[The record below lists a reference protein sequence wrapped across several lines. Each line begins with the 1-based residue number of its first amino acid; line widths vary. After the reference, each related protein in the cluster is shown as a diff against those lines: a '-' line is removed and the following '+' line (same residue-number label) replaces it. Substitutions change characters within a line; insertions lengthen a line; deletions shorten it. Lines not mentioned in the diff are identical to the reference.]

1 LRLRKA
7 IGIRG
12 TSAGD
17 VNLILVTGA
26 ALIDCFRDLR
36 CGAEPRVLQLRSN
49 SVVMLQSHRA
59 IAE

>member
-17 VNLILVTGA
+17 ANLILVTGA
-26 ALIDCFRDLR
+26 ALIDCFRDPR

-49 SVVMLQSHRA
+49 SVVMPQSHRA